1 MSGITAVATAAG
13 GGCPNPREARLR
25 PKEKKPG
32 WRGRPGTLSSAPH
45 PALLLRLLPLASHAR
60 LPVLRLHRRP
70 PVRKEH
76 TQPPPVWTQLARA
89 FCKRWY
95 YPDCLAPLLFPSS
108 FPAFLPSLLFFFFL
122 FLPSGLSLPLSCG
135 LPFLFPF
142 SLSVLSLLCFSSA
155 EALCGI
161 CKYWAREVSE
171 EEITLII
178 LYY

>member
-108 FPAFLPSLLFFFFL
+108 FPAFLPSLLFFFFSFSPFRSFSSTFLWPPFPFPFFLICPPPPL
-122 FLPSGLSLPLSCG
+122 FLLRRGTVRYL
-135 LPFLFPF
+135 
-142 SLSVLSLLCFSSA
+142 
-155 EALCGI
+155 
-161 CKYWAREVSE
+161 
-171 EEITLII
+171 
-178 LYY
+178 

>member
-108 FPAFLPSLLFFFFL
+108 FPAFLPSLLFFFCFFFSLPVFL
-122 FLPSGLSLPLSCG
+122 FHFPVASLSFS
-135 LPFLFPF
+135 LFPY
-142 SLSVLSLLCFSSA
+142 LSSPSS
-155 EALCGI
+155 
-161 CKYWAREVSE
+161 VSPPPRHCAVFVN
-171 EEITLII
+171 IGRGKSRKKK
-178 LYY
+178 